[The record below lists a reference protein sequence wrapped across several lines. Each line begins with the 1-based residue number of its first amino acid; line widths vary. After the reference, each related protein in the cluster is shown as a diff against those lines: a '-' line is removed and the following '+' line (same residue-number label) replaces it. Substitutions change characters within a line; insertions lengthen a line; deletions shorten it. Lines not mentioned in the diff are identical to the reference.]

1 MLYGISP
8 SQQLT
13 IDLKPVMALKTKIVT
28 LKKVPAGSS
37 ISYRRTFITNRES
50 LIATLPIGYADGYS
64 RQFSNRAAVLIRGRR
79 ASVAGVVCMDMV
91 MIDVTD
97 VADAQINDAVIL
109 LGTQGDETID
119 ARELAEIAHS
129 IPYELLCG
137 ISSRVPRE
145 YVNGI

>member
-1 MLYGISP
+1 
-8 SQQLT
+8 
-13 IDLKPVMALKTKIVT
+13 
-28 LKKVPAGSS
+28 
-37 ISYRRTFITNRES
+37 
-50 LIATLPIGYADGYS
+50 
-64 RQFSNRAAVLIRGRR
+64 
-79 ASVAGVVCMDMV
+79 MDMV

-97 VADAQINDAVIL
+97 VADAQINDEVIL

-129 IPYELLCG
+129 IPYEVLCG